1 MARYITRREE
11 HSRKLTY
18 KIFAGMFD
26 FVGTVAS
33 TIIIIVCVVLLV
45 QLIKWIAADFELS
58 FGPMVDMLEEAV
70 NVK

>member
-1 MARYITRREE
+1 MARYITKREE
-11 HSRKLTY
+11 RSRKLTF

-33 TIIIIVCVVLLV
+33 TIIIIVCVVLLM
-45 QLIKWIAADFELS
+45 QLTKWIIADFELS

>member
-1 MARYITRREE
+1 MARYYTRREE
-11 HSRKLTY
+11 HSRRLTF
-18 KIFAGMFD
+18 KRFAGMFD

-45 QLIKWIAADFELS
+45 QLAKWIAADFELS
-58 FGPMVDMLEEAV
+58 FGAMVDMLEEAV

>member
-11 HSRKLTY
+11 HSRRLTF

-26 FVGTVAS
+26 FVGTVAG

-45 QLIKWIAADFELS
+45 QLVKWVVADFDLS
-58 FGPMVDMLEEAV
+58 FGTMVDMLEEAV
-70 NVK
+70 NVR